1 MDRIRQNLS
10 LVVIILLGATVPIF
24 GQTTP
29 IFNTTSGVYHNSLIE
44 AMNNVSAGDVITLA
58 AVTFDERILIEAP
71 LSLLGDPGGGTVIDI
86 RGKEGWGIWLGSS
99 GITLENIT
107 VLSDNLH
114 QGYGLHCDP
123 GTTDLTLKN
132 VRVLNNATSGI
143 DLNGLVGPGEN
154 LIENCEVINSG
165 AGFGL
170 AMSSC
175 QNVVVR
181 NFSSS
186 KNGYGDIGILE
197 SAYTSNRSLDL
208 TFEGSMDLS
217 GPQGD
222 GLGGIIIQS
231 DSTVIDPGIGLSF
244 DIDMQAGLIHQLT
257 GTTTYDGNP
266 LGFLLCK
273 SDVVASLSS
282 NLTEGLGVSDLL
294 GRNLLTGEVEIWPGM
309 SLQEAVNAAN
319 DEDIIRVAQP
329 GVYDTVSVSINK
341 SITILGPNVGVL
353 PDDPL
358 RDTEAVFAG
367 GLNISASNV
376 TIDGIRI
383 LGKNDAPTGLQVTAG
398 ADNISISNSVIRGWF
413 EESGNLTPVGLVVEG
428 NVDLTGCSLRNWPIA
443 ARLNSGSASLTDCII
458 TDNRGGFEMN
468 SSNGGSDEARFS
480 NCTLRNAGADAFRI
494 QAADAADSLV
504 ITGGTANL
512 HGYALRFDQECSYR
526 IEGGVYSESEIQ
538 ILGLNTEK
546 RIALCEGN
554 DFNNPAI
561 AIDACTDNT
570 AVNFEPCAT
579 IDSGNCQ
586 FGGCTDIGACNYDE
600 NAAQNDGSCDFQ
612 TCAGCTNPIACN
624 YDDTATIE
632 DGSCEYISCRGCTDP
647 TALNYASS
655 ATYDDGSCLF
665 PGCTNPEADNYDAD
679 ANFDNGVCFFYGCT
693 DAGAC
698 NFDPTANLNLGTCDF
713 TSCAGCLN
721 PRACN
726 YDATATIDTQNC
738 DFTSCRGCTN
748 PDALNYDPSATV
760 DDGSCRIAGCTDAGA
775 TNYDADA
782 NINDGSCIF
791 SGCLDATACNY
802 DPNASVNDGSCEFTS
817 CAGCAIEGFCNY
829 DPDVTI
835 HDGSLCDYL
844 SCCGDP
850 AATNYDAAILPQL
863 TFGCTYGGAAGM
875 AFLETC
881 TLPIACNY
889 LADAS
894 CEFDSCAG
902 CTDPAACNYDAS
914 ASLSTNTCVYPMDIY
929 GDANVDCDGNCLND
943 TDGDGICDEDEVNGC
958 TDEAACNYDEA
969 ATQDDGSCESTSCGG
984 CTDSGACNY
993 DANALLNDGSCDYTI
1008 CAGCTDPAAC
1018 DYDATAT
1025 ISGECTFPVDIHG
1038 SDAVDCDGNCLS
1050 DTDGDGVCDGDEI
1063 LGCDNASACNYN
1075 ASATENDGSCDL
1087 LSCKG
1092 CMDETACNFDASA
1105 TSPDESC
1112 DYVSCAGCLDPLAC
1126 NYDATATNNDL
1137 CTYPVEDYL
1146 DCAGNCLVDTDGDG
1160 VCDPNEVVGCKDAE
1174 ACNFSETAT
1183 EDDGSCDY
1191 LDCAGCTNP
1200 GACNFDDTATIND
1213 GSCNYTSCQG
1223 CTDPEACNYIAGA
1236 TTDDGSCIYVL
1247 DLFNVNYLTC
1257 DEECEND
1264 ADGDGICDELEISGC
1279 TDSTACNYSAA
1290 AEIDDSS
1297 CEFTSCGGCLDEDA
1311 CNYNEGAEFSDGSCS
1326 YPSTLYGKDYVDCF
1340 NVCLNDA
1347 NGDGICDEEESGC
1360 TDPTAC
1366 NYDPIPATDDGS
1378 CFFPAEDYLDCD
1390 GNCLNDTDGDGVCDE
1405 IEVSGCIDPT
1415 ACGYNAAATDDD
1427 GSCQY
1432 VVDDCDSC
1440 VDNVFFDGDA
1450 DNDGFCDDYVCP
1462 GDFNGDGIRSASDVL
1477 VVLAAYGCDT
1487 DCGSADLDGNGFVTA
1502 SDVLA
1507 MLSYFGTLCPNN

>member
-86 RGKEGWGIWLGSS
+86 RGKVGWGIWLGSS

-398 ADNISISNSVIRGWF
+398 ADNVSISNSVIRGWF

-561 AIDACTDNT
+561 VIDACTDNT

-993 DANALLNDGSCDYTI
+993 DANALLNDGSCDYNI